1 MNGLW
6 WWHRLWQFKLNDKI
20 NILQSIS
27 LRFESIGNSSATEK
41 PIRKRTCAIIRYYSI
56 IICSGKFFIFFVSI
70 IERLAAIKKNES
82 VRLLTFSYLNSLRL
96 AANQNLRTE
105 FFSSRFFQKNWSID
119 ICQSTPRQLWSRI
132 TWFGF
137 EMFWKEKT
145 HNAAFLEI
153 DELINFHNLNS
164 SSINKNWF
172 FFKDV
177 YSLLKLKQLD

>member
-70 IERLAAIKKNES
+70 IERLGAIKKNES

-105 FFSSRFFQKNWSID
+105 FFSSRFFQKTDQSI
-119 ICQSTPRQLWSRI
+119 SVSPRQGSCDHESRDLVSKC
-132 TWFGF
+132 F
-137 EMFWKEKT
+137 ERRKLTTLLF
-145 HNAAFLEI
+145 
-153 DELINFHNLNS
+153 
-164 SSINKNWF
+164 
-172 FFKDV
+172 
-177 YSLLKLKQLD
+177 LKLMN